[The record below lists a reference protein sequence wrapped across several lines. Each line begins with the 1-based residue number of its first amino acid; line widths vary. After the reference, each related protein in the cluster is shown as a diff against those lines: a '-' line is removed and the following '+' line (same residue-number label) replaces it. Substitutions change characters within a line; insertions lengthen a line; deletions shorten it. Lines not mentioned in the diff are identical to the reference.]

1 MRSTV
6 RSNGAT
12 MVAVGRSSDDQLLP
26 GEWACLGILYAAPAH
41 GFAIA
46 ARLKPDGDVGRVW
59 SLSRALTYRSLE
71 QLAVRGFVHA
81 VGQEPGIAGGNRTI
95 LAATR
100 TGRFQLRKWLGTPV
114 AHPRDLRSDLLLKL
128 VIADLCGI
136 DVSDMLQMQRTRIV
150 EMCAAL
156 EAQVASNRDDVVAL
170 WRSESTNA
178 ALRFLD
184 RLREERRRGPS
195 RVRSRR

>member
-1 MRSTV
+1 
-6 RSNGAT
+6 
-12 MVAVGRSSDDQLLP
+12 
-26 GEWACLGILYAAPAH
+26 LGILYTGPAH

-71 QLAVRGFVHA
+71 QLEIRGYVRA
-81 VGQEPGIAGGNRTI
+81 VGEEPGIAGGNRTI

-100 TGRFQLRKWLGTPV
+100 TGRAQLRKWLARPV
-114 AHPRDLRSDLLLKL
+114 AHTRDLRSDLLLKL
-128 VIADLCGI
+128 VIADLCDV
-136 DVSDMLQMQRTRIV
+136 DVSAMLQMQRHRIV

-156 EAQVASNRDDVVAL
+156 ETQVALDPDDVVAL

-184 RLREERRRGPS
+184 RLSER
-195 RVRSRR
+195 